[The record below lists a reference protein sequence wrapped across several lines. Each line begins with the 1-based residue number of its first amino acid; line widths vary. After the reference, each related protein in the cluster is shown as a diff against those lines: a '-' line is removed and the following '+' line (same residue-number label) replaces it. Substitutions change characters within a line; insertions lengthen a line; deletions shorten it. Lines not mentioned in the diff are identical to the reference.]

1 MPRAAARGG
10 SVRQV
15 SNLCILECQSPQ
27 SSTGKERDRSPIR
40 RPERQNPVFS
50 AGQWLK
56 LAGREIAKV
65 ELCPPSLRAG
75 KHQPTAIGGQCE
87 SKYVVRPSANRQILG
102 RCEGES
108 QWWFECRRV
117 YAARAHGKVRQQ
129 GGADDEWND
138 EHQPPGPGPASIYTH
153 DLSFV
158 IRRTFRMTT
167 RVLAFALILS
177 VASVPSA
184 LAQAATTQEAATR
197 RPDVIFVPTPEE
209 VVEAMLQVANVTK
222 NDIVYDLGSGDGR
235 IPVTAAKKYGARA
248 VGIDIDPQRIKEAN
262 ENVAKNNVGDKVK
275 ILNADLFTTDIS
287 EATVVTL
294 YLLPSLNVKL
304 MPKLMKELKPGT
316 RIVSH
321 AFDMGDWK
329 PEKELDVNGRKVYFW
344 TIPKK

>member
-1 MPRAAARGG
+1 
-10 SVRQV
+10 
-15 SNLCILECQSPQ
+15 
-27 SSTGKERDRSPIR
+27 
-40 RPERQNPVFS
+40 
-50 AGQWLK
+50 
-56 LAGREIAKV
+56 
-65 ELCPPSLRAG
+65 
-75 KHQPTAIGGQCE
+75 
-87 SKYVVRPSANRQILG
+87 
-102 RCEGES
+102 
-108 QWWFECRRV
+108 
-117 YAARAHGKVRQQ
+117 
-129 GGADDEWND
+129 
-138 EHQPPGPGPASIYTH
+138 
-153 DLSFV
+153 
-158 IRRTFRMTT
+158 MTT

-184 LAQAATTQEAATR
+184 LAQAATTQEATTR